1 MKLSKGFV
9 ALGLSFVLD
18 DAWGEDGNLESLS
31 LAQNSVLMAFL
42 TREDKM
48 SGGAEGLLL

>member
-9 ALGLSFVLD
+9 ALGLSFVLGE
-18 DAWGEDGNLESLS
+18 AWGEGGNPESLS
-31 LAQNSVLMAFL
+31 LAPKSVLMAFL

-48 SGGAEGLLL
+48 SGGAEDLLL